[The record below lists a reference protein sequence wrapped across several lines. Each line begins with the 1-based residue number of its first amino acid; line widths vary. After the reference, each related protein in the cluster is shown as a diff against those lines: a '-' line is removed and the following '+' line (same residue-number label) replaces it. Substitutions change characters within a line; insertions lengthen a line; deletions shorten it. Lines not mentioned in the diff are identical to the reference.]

1 MKLLGIFITIKGKE
15 EALACIDAH
24 ISKYKSK
31 HAINDRQGVAICKEY
46 CHDAILLIN
55 ECFAAEMWGPQ
66 KCVKRLME
74 FQKNDN
80 INNVNSILLNVI
92 DLLMELRR
100 IVENS
105 VLIEDLPS
113 CKELTKLSFEDAV
126 SAVKDLTKCKFL
138 KNIASFALLVK
149 NGCNSVKIS
158 NVEEFY
164 MGEIAQLQREI
175 CELGREMSPVEIFL
189 MKKYKAELAY
199 CHQARVKTNIGIAK
213 EVIGMIKDAEE
224 AIRDYEESYKPQ
236 DKYVAN
242 NNVLFNLG

>member
-1 MKLLGIFITIKGKE
+1 MKLPGIFIIVKRKE
-15 EALACIDAH
+15 EALACIDAC
-24 ISKYKSK
+24 ILKYKYK
-31 HAINDRQGVAICKEY
+31 YAVNGRQSVAMCKGY
-46 CHDAILLIN
+46 CHDTISILN

-66 KCVKRLME
+66 KCIKHLNE
-74 FQKNDN
+74 YQKNDDVH
-80 INNVNSILLNVI
+80 NVDSIMLNVSY
-92 DLLMELRR
+92 LLLELRH

-105 VLIEDLPS
+105 VFIEDLPS
-113 CKELTKLSFEDAV
+113 CKELTGLSFEDAV
-126 SAVKDLTKCKFL
+126 SAAKDLTKCKLL

-149 NGCNSVKIS
+149 DGCNSVKIS

-224 AIRDYEESYKPQ
+224 AIHEYEDCYEPQ
-236 DKYVAN
+236 NKLIVN
-242 NNVLFNLG
+242 NNR

>member
-1 MKLLGIFITIKGKE
+1 MKLLGIFITVKGKE
-15 EALACIDAH
+15 EALHCIDAH
-24 ISKYKSK
+24 IYKYKNK
-31 HAINDRQGVAICKEY
+31 HAVNDRQGVAICKEY
-46 CHDAILLIN
+46 CHDAISLIN

-113 CKELTKLSFEDAV
+113 CKELTGLSFEDAV
-126 SAVKDLTKCKFL
+126 SAAKDLTKCKLL

-164 MGEIAQLQREI
+164 MGEIVQLQKELD
-175 CELGREMSPVEIFL
+175 ELGREMSPVEIFL

-199 CHQARVKTNIGIAK
+199 CHQARIKTNIGIAK
-213 EVIGMIKDAEE
+213 EVIGLIKDAEE
-224 AIRDYEESYKPQ
+224 AIRDYEDCYERQ
-236 DKYVAN
+236 NRFIVN
-242 NNVLFNLG
+242 NNR

>member
-138 KNIASFALLVK
+138 KNIASFGLLIK
-149 NGCNSVKIS
+149 DGYDSVKIS
-158 NVEEFY
+158 NVEDYY
-164 MGEIAQLQREI
+164 MAEMKQLQLELS
-175 CELGREMSPVEIFL
+175 ELGREMSPVEFFL

-199 CHQARVKTNIGIAK
+199 CHQARIKTNIGIAK
-213 EVIGMIKDAEE
+213 EVIGLIKDAEE

-236 DKYVAN
+236 DKHVAN

>member
-1 MKLLGIFITIKGKE
+1 MKLLGIFITVKGKE
-15 EALACIDAH
+15 EALHCIDAH
-24 ISKYKSK
+24 IYKYKNK
-31 HAINDRQGVAICKEY
+31 HAVNDRQGVAICKEY
-46 CHDAILLIN
+46 CHDAISLIN

-113 CKELTKLSFEDAV
+113 CKELTGLSFEDAV
-126 SAVKDLTKCKFL
+126 SAAKDLTKCKLL

-164 MGEIAQLQREI
+164 MGEIAQLQKELD
-175 CELGREMSPVEIFL
+175 ELGREMSPVEIFL

-199 CHQARVKTNIGIAK
+199 CHQARIKTNIGIAK
-213 EVIGMIKDAEE
+213 EVIGLIKDAEE
-224 AIRDYEESYKPQ
+224 AIRDYEDCYERQ
-236 DKYVAN
+236 NRFIVN
-242 NNVLFNLG
+242 NNR